1 MNHSKKNGLRLSLCA
16 AVALIC
22 LGANAPTVVAA
33 EKKEQQISH
42 TIGKEMEAAQK
53 AMKANQ
59 WADVIK
65 NAEAAEAKPGLT
77 PFDKKSIFEIKGFAY
92 IKLQKYKEAEAAYE
106 SAMATGQYSE
116 EDKARTTKMLFQL
129 AAQNQQ
135 FSKALEYGKTATEQ
149 PSASP
154 NDFLIMTQ
162 LYYQEKDC
170 KNSSAWGDKA
180 VAAYK
185 KAGEAPKEVIY
196 QIKLQCASDAQDN
209 PGMTAALYDLVRLTN
224 KTQYWNNLIRLE
236 RQEER
241 DDHNTL
247 MIYRVMYDTN
257 AMNADTD
264 YIEMAQLL
272 GDAGLPG
279 EAAAVL
285 DKTASLDKSAPG
297 ALKDEH
303 KERTTRLA
311 NALKGR
317 AAEDKKTLSQQD
329 AEAGKA
335 AAGELSVKVGE
346 AHYGFGE
353 YPQAVTLI
361 NQGIQKGQVKHMDE
375 AYVYLGRAYAAQKNN
390 AEAKKALG
398 QLKSAPGVSPR
409 VAKLWE
415 LYGDKLGSN

>member
-1 MNHSKKNGLRLSLCA
+1 MNHSKNGLKLSLCA

-22 LGANAPTVVAA
+22 LGASAPAVIAA
-33 EKKEQQISH
+33 EKKEQAISH

-65 NAEAAEAKPGLT
+65 NAEVAEGKSGLT
-77 PFDKKSIFEIKGFAY
+77 PFDKKSIYELKGFAY
-92 IKLQKYKEAEAAYE
+92 IKLQKYKEAEEAYE

-116 EDKARTTKMLFQL
+116 DDKARTTKMLFQL
-129 AAQNQQ
+129 AAQNKQ
-135 FSKALEYGKTATEQ
+135 FSKALEYGKVATEQ
-149 PSASP
+149 SSATP

-170 KNSSAWGDKA
+170 KNSAAWGDKA

-209 PGMTAALYDLVRLTN
+209 AGMTAALYDLVRLTN

-285 DKTASLDKSAPG
+285 DKTAGLDKAAPG

-303 KERTTRLA
+303 KERTNRLST
-311 NALKGR
+311 ALKGR
-317 AAEDKKTLSQQD
+317 AAEDKKTLSSQD

-335 AAGELSVKVGE
+335 AAGDMSVKVGE
-346 AHYGFGE
+346 AHFGFGE
-353 YPQAVTLI
+353 FPQAVTLI
-361 NQGIQKGQVKHMDE
+361 NQGIQKGQVKRPDE
-375 AYVYLGRAYAAQKNN
+375 AYVYLGRSYVAQKNT
-390 AEAKKALG
+390 ADAKKAFG
-398 QLKSAPGVSPR
+398 QVKSDPKASPR
-409 VAKLWE
+409 VVKLWE
-415 LYGDKLGSN
+415 LYSDTLGK